1 VCATNVGAANGILE
15 KMSFD
20 TILMDEAAQA
30 TEPMTLIP
38 IVRAGVC
45 RVILVGDH
53 KQLPPTVLSKR
64 AVSEGFSQS
73 LFERLV
79 AMQVQ
84 PYVLS
89 VQYRMHPAIAAYP
102 STVFYHG
109 QIHSGIDAE
118 DRQPPSG
125 FQWPSMEVP
134 IAFCHVPGSEEKR
147 GNSYVNLAE
156 GLKVESVLQ
165 ALLQP
170 GDLQQHDIGI
180 ISPYTSQVLNI
191 KQRVQAI
198 TKGRRDGPV
207 EVASIDGFQGREK
220 EVIIVSTTRANKEG
234 NLGFVKDF
242 RRMNVTL
249 TRA

>member
-1 VCATNVGAANGILE
+1 
-15 KMSFD
+15 MRFD

-64 AVSEGFSQS
+64 AASEGFSQS

-134 IAFCHVPGSEEKR
+134 IAFCHVPGSEKKR

-165 ALLQP
+165 ALLHP
-170 GDLQQHDIGI
+170 GDLQHHDIGI

-191 KQRVQAI
+191 EQHVQA
-198 TKGRRDGPV
+198 RRSCRRKHRWIPGPGERGHHCV
-207 EVASIDGFQGREK
+207 DHSG
-220 EVIIVSTTRANKEG
+220 
-234 NLGFVKDF
+234 
-242 RRMNVTL
+242 
-249 TRA
+249 